1 MKESISSLSVIV
13 VKVGAAKRI
22 SQSRIWLEGSRL
34 LLSGF
39 AHGTRYDVKW
49 TADGAVLI
57 PDTAGARK
65 VAGTVDRPIIDITG
79 EKVRA
84 LGVGRVNIIYSAQKI
99 EIERGE

>member
-1 MKESISSLSVIV
+1 MQTI
-13 VKVGAAKRI
+13 VKVGASKRI
-22 SQSRIWLEGSRL
+22 PQSRIWLEGSRL
-34 LLSGF
+34 ISAGF
-39 AHGTRYDVKW
+39 AHGTRYDVVW
-49 TADGAVLI
+49 NALGATLI

-84 LGVGRVNIIYSAQKI
+84 LCATLCTDRVVVIYSAQKI